1 MEMEGEKMIDKV
13 EWGVV
18 TKIFLKDTN
27 IVYVIYGPAFCETAH
42 RVAESLRAEGYSVVL
57 LNEGNDY
64 DASVAEKLRALAL
77 QHDC

>member
-1 MEMEGEKMIDKV
+1 MEEDVRMKIDTV
-13 EWGVV
+13 AWGVV
-18 TKIFLKDTN
+18 TKIFSSN
-27 IVYVIYGPAFCETAH
+27 VVYLIYGPMFNETAH
-42 RVAESLRAEGYSVVL
+42 RVAERLRNEGYDVVM